1 MVWRKVNM
9 YRSEHHWDDN
19 SSSFQWWPDSKAGV
33 WITMLQHLRVFWFH
47 DFQDVVSQLPP
58 LPRQLPL
65 HPLRHQSHPPPPFL
79 QRLMCAIPTLVPME
93 PPVWKMQ
100 TLTNAYACPATEGTS
115 ARLVRGRLQL
125 MFTNKQQPLRNNRM
139 QRKLLPLA
147 AFIIAGQRSGG
158 QMAENVFKWKTPIR
172 FIIGQVWV
180 YFLYFKNVFSC
191 FVHAERDPGVAV
203 NSSVCPRISWL

>member
-33 WITMLQHLRVFWFH
+33 WITMLQHLRMFRFH

-58 LPRQLPL
+58 CQGNYPFTPWGTSLT
-65 HPLRHQSHPPPPFL
+65 SPPPPFL

-125 MFTNKQQPLRNNRM
+125 MFTNKQQPLKNNRSHKDAKETVIAGSLHHS
-139 QRKLLPLA
+139 RA
-147 AFIIAGQRSGG
+147 AFRMTNGRKH
-158 QMAENVFKWKTPIR
+158 F
-172 FIIGQVWV
+172 
-180 YFLYFKNVFSC
+180 
-191 FVHAERDPGVAV
+191 
-203 NSSVCPRISWL
+203 